1 MLKNKK
7 LKPPFFEIGLKG
19 YMYGRQ
25 AVELAVAADE
35 ISREFNVPIIFD
47 PQHVDIPACAAAT
60 EDLLVFAQHL
70 DPIEVGRGN
79 GKVLAEAV
87 KEAGARGTML
97 NHVEMR
103 ASFSD
108 LSQTIQRC
116 EEIGLMSLVCVDSP
130 QEAAAIAQL
139 APDFILAE
147 PPELIGTGESVGKIM
162 SHFVADAVSAAKAV
176 NPDIIVFASA
186 GIRTPDD
193 VAEIIRLGADATGT
207 TSGIVKADDPV
218 AQTRAMVKALRE
230 TWDEV
235 HGTN

>member
-1 MLKNKK
+1 M
-7 LKPPFFEIGLKG
+7 GS
-19 YMYGRQ
+19 GRSLG
-25 AVELAVAADE
+25 VTT
-35 ISREFNVPIIFD
+35 REFPS
-47 PQHVDIPACAAAT
+47 A

-207 TSGIVKADDPV
+207 TSGIVKADDPI